1 MLHVHSGCGMLI
13 SRTAKR
19 PSWCVADDRGLGFEG
34 DGTIS
39 AETGGEKGVESCGS
53 CCTQNA
59 KMIQLGLTLPLVLPL
74 RRATVPSAVWPEPSL
89 QGLLVPPTKA
99 RQLVAVRECRG
110 DTRWRQRR
118 ETRLG
123 TKGLVIGAMSSYVA
137 HISQKSGNFIPDFSL
152 KHIAVNKVRL
162 WTLSISIVS
171 L

>member
-1 MLHVHSGCGMLI
+1 MLHVHSGRGMLI

-19 PSWCVADDRGLGFEG
+19 PSRCVADHRGLGFES
-34 DGTIS
+34 DGEIS
-39 AETGGEKGVESCGS
+39 AETGVKKGVKSSGS

-59 KMIQLGLTLPLVLPL
+59 KTIQLGLTLPLVLPL

-118 ETRLG
+118 ETSLG
-123 TKGLVIGAMSSYVA
+123 TKGSCHRGDVVIRCSHFS
-137 HISQKSGNFIPDFSL
+137 KEWNFQS
-152 KHIAVNKVRL
+152 RL
-162 WTLSISIVS
+162 LPETYCCQ
-171 L
+171 